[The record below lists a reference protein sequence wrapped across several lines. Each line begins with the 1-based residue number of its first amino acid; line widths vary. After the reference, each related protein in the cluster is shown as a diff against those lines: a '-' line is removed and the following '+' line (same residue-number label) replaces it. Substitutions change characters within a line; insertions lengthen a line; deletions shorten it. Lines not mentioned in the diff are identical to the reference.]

1 MLKCLKKIDKA
12 KTGIL
17 QQAFCSEPQVSKY
30 CPARMRR
37 SCTQTAPQ
45 QFCAQK
51 SVS

>member
-12 KTGIL
+12 KTGIFAAGVL
-17 QQAFCSEPQVSKY
+17 FGTAGIKVLSSKD
-30 CPARMRR
+30 A
-37 SCTQTAPQ
+37 TAPQ